1 MKEKTKPI
9 VGIYEDMPFEEYQA
23 IDAINSGM
31 VRDAMKSL
39 RYMRR
44 RELEP
49 KPEYNYIYE
58 VGKAFAYICEGM
70 KTFYDH
76 VEVGPTKTAGTIKWM
91 AELEENPGKV
101 LVTEN
106 DYVLIQAMREACV
119 SNVDASPLFDR
130 SQPVQRE
137 LTFVWECERTGAMM
151 KGRADFV
158 LDDWLVDAK
167 TINSV
172 YKSRWHIRDFRY
184 DVQLTMYAD
193 GLRHNGVNINRVS
206 NLFIEKEQILPE
218 VVVKDY
224 GLDETGPAYDDL
236 IMTVQMIQSARKS
249 GEYAGWTYPKY
260 EQDTLTSFSE

>member
-1 MKEKTKPI
+1 
-9 VGIYEDMPFEEYQA
+9 
-23 IDAINSGM
+23 
-31 VRDAMKSL
+31 
-39 RYMRR
+39 
-44 RELEP
+44 
-49 KPEYNYIYE
+49 
-58 VGKAFAYICEGM
+58 
-70 KTFYDH
+70 
-76 VEVGPTKTAGTIKWM
+76 
-91 AELEENPGKV
+91 
-101 LVTEN
+101 
-106 DYVLIQAMREACV
+106 
-119 SNVDASPLFDR
+119 
-130 SQPVQRE
+130 
-137 LTFVWECERTGAMM
+137 MM

-172 YKSRWHIRDFRY
+172 YKSKWHIRDFRY

-193 GLRHNGVNINRVS
+193 GLRHNGINITRIS
-206 NLFIEKEQILPE
+206 NLFVEKEQILPE